1 MNRPLRVALVGHGK
15 IARDQHLPAISAS
28 ADFQCVAVVD
38 PVAQAVPQPWF
49 ADVDALLASGLAF
62 DAAVLCQP
70 PQARYA
76 AAVPLL
82 QSGRHVLLEKPPG
95 ACVSEVDLLRDLARS
110 RACTLYCAWHSRHA
124 PGVAPATTWL
134 RDRTVRSATIHWKED
149 VRVWHPGQR
158 WIWEAGGLG
167 VFDPGINA
175 LSIATQLLGSSLRVV
190 EGSLSFPSNRDA
202 PVAAE
207 LELATAAGAPVTV
220 QLEWLH
226 PGSPVWDIEIV
237 TTSGTLRL
245 REGGGRLQIDGRE
258 VDAGPVREYASIYA
272 AFAALVRRGD
282 SEADVAPLQVVA
294 DAFLRC
300 RHRHVARFDG

>member
-1 MNRPLRVALVGHGK
+1 VSHPLRVALVGHGK
-15 IARDQHLPAISAS
+15 IARDQHLPAIYAS
-28 ADFQCVAVVD
+28 AEFECVAVVD
-38 PVAQAVPQPWF
+38 PVRQTVPQPWF
-49 ADVDALLASGLAF
+49 ADIDALLASGMAF

-82 QSGRHVLLEKPPG
+82 HSGRHVLLEKPPG
-95 ACVSEVDLLRDLARS
+95 ASVGEVDLLRDLARA

-124 PGVAPATTWL
+124 PGVAPAANWL
-134 RDRTVRSATIHWKED
+134 HGRTLRSATIHWKED
-149 VRVWHPGQR
+149 VRVWHPGQH

-175 LSIATQLLGSSLRVV
+175 LSIATQLLGSPLRVV
-190 EGSLSFPSNRDA
+190 EGMLSFPANRDA

-207 LELATAAGAPVTV
+207 LELATAAGAPLNV

-226 PGSPVWDIEIV
+226 PGPPVWDIEIV

-245 REGGGRLQIDGRE
+245 REGGGRLEIDGRE
-258 VDAGPVREYASIYA
+258 TDVGPVREYASIYA
-272 AFAALVRRGD
+272 AFAARVRDGG
-282 SEADVAPLQVVA
+282 SEVDVAPLQVVA

-300 RHRHVARFDG
+300 RYRHVERFEG